1 MASKTTR
8 LLTRR
13 APRSNRNGSVS
24 VVGPTKSHTSARAQD
39 FLKRAPDE
47 QLALVIRDY
56 EAAYAALAEGRLAKY
71 AGQYVAFSDGDLVG
85 CGKEPEKLRSRLS
98 QKLGVHR
105 EQMAVIHVKDVAIL

>member
-1 MASKTTR
+1 M
-8 LLTRR
+8 
-13 APRSNRNGSVS
+13 
-24 VVGPTKSHTSARAQD
+24 
-39 FLKRAPDE
+39 
-47 QLALVIRDY
+47 
-56 EAAYAALAEGRLAKY
+56 AKY